1 MSFCLACLAILLPQI
16 ALTQVDD
23 GTIDPRLQEFVQI
36 VRARVEAPDISN
48 LNRSSSLEQNEVNL
62 NLVTGLQAASY
73 SRVPQT
79 ILDSVAEFHETYKV
93 DGGLTL
99 DRIASLY
106 TDYAHGLEQ
115 SLSSKDLQLSLIHI

>member
-1 MSFCLACLAILLPQI
+1 MSSCLACLAILLPQI

-23 GTIDPRLQEFVQI
+23 ETIDPRLQEFVQI

-79 ILDSVAEFHETYKV
+79 ILDSVAE
-93 DGGLTL
+93 
-99 DRIASLY
+99 
-106 TDYAHGLEQ
+106 
-115 SLSSKDLQLSLIHI
+115 LSLIHI